1 MVEGQ
6 DVMSEIF
13 SDSLRKEATPIWESI
28 FRHPFLVEMGDGS
41 LPLDKFA
48 FYVKQDYA
56 YLVEFARCLG
66 IATAKTEDMD
76 SMRTLASRL
85 DASLTLEVDMLERL
99 AERLEIPLD
108 ELRRSELAPT
118 NMAYTR
124 HMLHVAYSG
133 HVGEIIAALLPCVWT
148 YQEIAE
154 RLGDREQLKRHRLY
168 DEWCSTYRTQSYAE
182 LAKWYRGFTDR
193 LASESDSLTR
203 GRMRRHFM
211 LSSKYEYMFWDM
223 AYRKE
228 AWPI

>member
-1 MVEGQ
+1 MR
-6 DVMSEIF
+6 SESF
-13 SDSLRKEATPIWESI
+13 SDSLREEAAPIWESI
-28 FRHPFLVEMGDGS
+28 FIHPFLVEIGEGS
-41 LPLDKFA
+41 LSLDKFV

-85 DASLTLEVDMLERL
+85 DASLTIEVDMLERL
-99 AERLEIPLD
+99 GERLGIPLE

-133 HVGEIIAALLPCVWT
+133 PVGEIIAALLPCVWT

-168 DEWCSTYRTQSYAE
+168 NEWCSTYRTRSYAE
-182 LAKWYRGFTDR
+182 LTKWYRGLTDR
-193 LASESDSLTR
+193 LASGSDSLTR
-203 GRMRRHFM
+203 DRMRRHFI
-211 LSSKYEYMFWDM
+211 LSSKYEHMFWDM
-223 AYRKE
+223 AYKKE
-228 AWPI
+228 TWPI